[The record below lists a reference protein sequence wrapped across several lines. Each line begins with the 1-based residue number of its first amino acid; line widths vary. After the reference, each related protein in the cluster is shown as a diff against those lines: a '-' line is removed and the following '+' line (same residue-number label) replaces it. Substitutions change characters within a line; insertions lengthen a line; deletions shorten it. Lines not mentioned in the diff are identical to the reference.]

1 MSEDSTEEGADAMR
15 YLSAWRKQFVH
26 AEWSANGQGVTFNDF
41 DTTSV
46 DSALRNADLLPTVG
60 DMLDLVKELEDV
72 SEKGLEQVAH
82 PLCLRPLGRQEE
94 SERGAFDAVT
104 EALLE
109 RADAVNTGA
118 AEVDA
123 SASLVAFE
131 GRLQQSIE
139 TASVFLDAIK
149 DRKPTQ
155 EAAIREA
162 LDKAAIWAKNA
173 EAEQRR
179 SAR

>member
-109 RADAVNTGA
+109 RADTGNTGEA
-118 AEVDA
+118 DVD
-123 SASLVAFE
+123 ASLVAFE

-139 TASVFLDAIK
+139 TATAFLDTIK